1 MAFSFSLEREKAI
14 AATANYNKKA
24 TEQVEIIRAE
34 VLDETAQELQD
45 FEEEFQESLLGLQ
58 Q

>member
-24 TEQVEIIRAE
+24 AEQVEIIRAE
-34 VLDETAQELQD
+34 VLEEIAQDLQYY
-45 FEEEFQESLLGLQ
+45 EEEFQESFLGLQ
-58 Q
+58 L

>member
-1 MAFSFSLEREKAI
+1 LEREKAI

-34 VLDETAQELQD
+34 VLEEIAQDLQYY
-45 FEEEFQESLLGLQ
+45 EEEFQESFLGLQ
-58 Q
+58 L